1 MQCARYRVR
10 FGTLQSC
17 VKEGIGCCLLLATC
31 HRHQPIPTVQTARP
45 CLYRAHP
52 TNHTHSHVL
61 GPVFGTRLRAS
72 VAEIKTLFQDLQ
84 IPPTGSS
91 GGSWQKSWRGVDRV
105 VHGKRNQGLMCHGRW
120 ATVWNG
126 TLVGDQLS
134 RLLERD
140 KVTRAGKIK
149 RRCLARCDG
158 TVASLP
164 EDTPDTWQ
172 ERNLQRRCLCVLHDA
187 KSETRAPRRRK
198 STSDHN
204 SAKPQLARIGTPTK
218 ARHQPVLL
226 IS

>member
-1 MQCARYRVR
+1 VPGIEYDLEPYKVASRKELDAVCFLRRATDINQYLLCKQLDLAYTELTQPTTH
-10 FGTLQSC
+10 TLTSWD
-17 VKEGIGCCLLLATC
+17 
-31 HRHQPIPTVQTARP
+31 
-45 CLYRAHP
+45 
-52 TNHTHSHVL
+52 
-61 GPVFGTRLRAS
+61 PVFGTRLRAS

-105 VHGKRNQGLMCHGRW
+105 VHGKRNQGLMCRGRW